1 MKLTTETAKELKIV
15 IENEIFFEG
24 KNRYKEG
31 YAHGRKDSII
41 SFKNELKEEIP
52 EDINPLSTRRFT
64 EFCIGFVKEIESVEN
79 G

>member
-41 SFKNELKEEIP
+41 SFKNELK
-52 EDINPLSTRRFT
+52 DIVYLETPYHVAKIAKLKDL
-64 EFCIGFVKEIESVEN
+64 IKEIESVEN